1 MTNINETTG
10 AELSSVSPNPDI
22 PSSVID
28 MLTAQVQKMVDESG
42 NPNEFDSRAWV
53 VDWLHSPIPA
63 LGGRRPTDYLHTS
76 DGVDLISRMLVSVQ
90 MGAYW

>member
-10 AELSSVSPNPDI
+10 AELSSVGPNPDI

-63 LGGRRPTDYLHTS
+63 IGGRSPTDYLHTS

>member
-10 AELSSVSPNPDI
+10 AELSSVGPNPDI

-63 LGGRRPTDYLHTS
+63 LGGRRPT
-76 DGVDLISRMLVSVQ
+76 
-90 MGAYW
+90 